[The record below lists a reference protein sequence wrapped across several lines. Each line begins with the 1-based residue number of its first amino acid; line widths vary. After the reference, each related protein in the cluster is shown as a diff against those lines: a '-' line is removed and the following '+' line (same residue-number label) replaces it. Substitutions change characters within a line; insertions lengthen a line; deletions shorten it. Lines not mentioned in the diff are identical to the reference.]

1 VTASKLDIP
10 GGPALDSAGFPPLS
24 ARRIYVIGGIVLI
37 LAGLVL
43 GDIFAV
49 FILHPNAGRI
59 GERLLAASS
68 SVASGDAAGVVNHFN
83 DIGGALENRG
93 TKVDTHVHIID
104 FGYLALLLALLQPC
118 IAFGE
123 LQKKRL
129 AILFLTGAWL
139 LPLGVFLIHYVGMAY
154 SPLQSIGWASIV
166 ADFGGLLVMTAC
178 LAQLIGLMKGIRPPG
193 RVTGR
198 EASGREVARSED
210 KFLHDRGWSSRVL
223 LAGGTL
229 LILAGFLQG
238 AAYSVFDLY
247 QQEDRETNILLDLLD
262 RSTKSATS
270 AAQQPVPAELVGRYN
285 LLQADKA
292 VKIAAHAHLIN
303 FGILALL
310 LALVQPY
317 VFLSERWRRRWAI
330 VLLAGSAILPVFVLM
345 ELRWGL
351 LAGGIA
357 DVGGLLVA
365 VALCGMFYGI
375 VRYSG
380 SLDKSPEAHA

>member
-1 VTASKLDIP
+1 MAAQKLEM
-10 GGPALDSAGFPPLS
+10 PADLAMQPAGFAPLS
-24 ARRIYVIGGIVLI
+24 ARRIYVIGGMVLI

-59 GERLLAASS
+59 GERLLAATS
-68 SVASGDAAGVVNHFN
+68 SVAAGDAAGVVNHFN

-104 FGYLALLLALLQPC
+104 FGYLALLLALLQPW

-139 LPLGVFLIHYVGMAY
+139 LPVGVFLIHYVGMAY
-154 SPLQSIGWASIV
+154 SPLQSIGWASIA
-166 ADFGGLLVMTAC
+166 ADFGGLLVMAAC
-178 LAQLIGLMKGIRPPG
+178 LAQLIGLVKGIRLPALTAGDEDPDGKAAG
-193 RVTGR
+193 RKDR
-198 EASGREVARSED
+198 
-210 KFLHDRGWSSRVL
+210 FIHDRSWSSRVL
-223 LAGGTL
+223 LAGGTW

-238 AAYSVFDLY
+238 VAYSIFDLHR
-247 QQEDRETNILLDLLD
+247 QEGRETTILLDLLE
-262 RSTKSATS
+262 TSAKS
-270 AAQQPVPAELVGRYN
+270 AAQQPQAVELVGQYN
-285 LLQADKA
+285 LLQANKA
-292 VKIAAHAHLIN
+292 VKIAAHAHVIN

-330 VLLAGSAILPVFVLM
+330 FLLIGSAVLPVFVLM

-351 LAGGIA
+351 VAGGIA
-357 DVGGLLVA
+357 DAGGLLVA

-380 SLDKSPEAHA
+380 SLDSSVEAHR

>member
-1 VTASKLDIP
+1 MTAPKLDM
-10 GGPALDSAGFPPLS
+10 PADFTANSAGFSPLS

-68 SVASGDAAGVVNHFN
+68 SVASGDAAGVVNHFK

-93 TKVDTHVHIID
+93 TKVDAHVHLID
-104 FGYLALLLALLQPC
+104 FGYLALLLALLQPW
-118 IAFGE
+118 IALGE

-129 AILFLTGAWL
+129 AILLLAGAWL
-139 LPLGVFLIHYVGMAY
+139 LPVGVFLIHYVGMAY

-166 ADFGGLLVMTAC
+166 ADFGGLLVVAAC
-178 LAQLIGLMKGIRPPG
+178 FVQLIGLVKSIWLPG
-193 RVTGR
+193 RVASRETSGMVVAGR
-198 EASGREVARSED
+198 ED
-210 KFLHDRGWSSRVL
+210 QFLHDRSWSSRVL

-229 LILAGFLQG
+229 LILTGFLQG

-247 QQEDRETNILLDLLD
+247 RQEGQETSILLDLVD
-262 RSTKSATS
+262 TSVARPS
-270 AAQQPVPAELVGRYN
+270 AAPELVGRYN
-285 LLQADKA
+285 LLQANKG

-303 FGILALL
+303 FGMLAML

-330 VLLAGSAILPVFVLM
+330 VLLAGSAVLPIFVLM
-345 ELRWGL
+345 ELSWGL
-351 LAGGIA
+351 VAGGIA
-357 DVGGLLVA
+357 DAGGLLVA

-380 SLDKSPEAHA
+380 SLDKSAEVHP

>member
-1 VTASKLDIP
+1 
-10 GGPALDSAGFPPLS
+10 
-24 ARRIYVIGGIVLI
+24 
-37 LAGLVL
+37 
-43 GDIFAV
+43 
-49 FILHPNAGRI
+49 
-59 GERLLAASS
+59 
-68 SVASGDAAGVVNHFN
+68 
-83 DIGGALENRG
+83 
-93 TKVDTHVHIID
+93 
-104 FGYLALLLALLQPC
+104 
-118 IAFGE
+118 
-123 LQKKRL
+123 
-129 AILFLTGAWL
+129 LTGAWL

>member
-1 VTASKLDIP
+1 MTASKLDIP
-10 GGPALDSAGFPPLS
+10 ADLASDSAGFSPLS

-68 SVASGDAAGVVNHFN
+68 SVASGDADGVVQHFR

-104 FGYLALLLALLQPC
+104 FGYLALLLALLQPWV
-118 IAFGE
+118 AFGE
-123 LQKKRL
+123 QQKKRL
-129 AILFLTGAWL
+129 AILFLAGAWL
-139 LPLGVFLIHYVGMAY
+139 LPVGVFLIHYVGMAW
-154 SPLQSIGWASIV
+154 SPLQSIGWASIA
-166 ADFGGLLVMTAC
+166 ADFGGILVMAAC
-178 LAQLIGLMKGIRPPG
+178 LIQLIGLVKGIRVPG
-193 RVTGR
+193 RVTG
-198 EASGREVARSED
+198 EEGSGREVAGTED
-210 KFLHDRGWSSRVL
+210 KFLRDRSWSGRVL
-223 LAGGTL
+223 LSGGTL

-247 QQEDRETNILLDLLD
+247 RQEGQETSILLELVD
-262 RSTKSATS
+262 KSAKS
-270 AAQQPVPAELVGRYN
+270 AARLPAPAELVGQYN

-292 VKIAAHAHLIN
+292 VKIAAHAHAIN

-310 LALVQPY
+310 LALIQPY
-317 VFLSERWRRRWAI
+317 VFLSERWRRRWTMA
-330 VLLAGSAILPVFVLM
+330 LLAGSAILPVFVLM

-357 DVGGLLVA
+357 DAGGLLVA
-365 VALCGMFYGI
+365 LALCGMFYGI

-380 SLDKSPEAHA
+380 SLDKGLEAHL